1 MIVVSVTIC
10 SMSFAVLA
18 GSGTIVSNETDN
30 TSSERESRI
39 TVSSSRAGEL
49 NIYTENDF
57 EKSMNLEAWMLYPD
71 QLIWGA
77 ASMEKTESL
86 ENWMTDIESSGWITE
101 SSIEQEVLLE
111 SWMSDPTEWVVD

>member
-1 MIVVSVTIC
+1 
-10 SMSFAVLA
+10 MSFAVLA